1 MLHLYEDQ
9 LSNIT
14 MFVIWGIGHYLESYL
29 MSRPIFRE
37 RILCGPP
44 LSCLSDVQIRF
55 SYASK
60 SKLSGLCSNDPPL
73 SCRSYDDICT
83 RWIQDLYTRWIQNE
97 YKMNTRFIHK
107 MNTQLNKWTNHHPMN
122 KTQHTTNG
130 HLLSNSGGTI
140 RDQLHGDATP
150 QPVIPPSEKQLGKP
164 KYATG

>member
-14 MFVIWGIGHYLESYL
+14 MFAIWGIGHYLESYL

-60 SKLSGLCSNDPPL
+60 SKLSGLCFNDPP

-97 YKMNTRFIHK
+97 YKIYTQDEYTTQQMNQPSSYEQNSTY
-107 MNTQLNKWTNHHPMN
+107 NKWTPFVEQRRDDQGPTPRRCN
-122 KTQHTTNG
+122 TTTC
-130 HLLSNSGGTI
+130 NSTEI
-140 RDQLHGDATP
+140 LVEMDLKIMAN
-150 QPVIPPSEKQLGKP
+150 L
-164 KYATG
+164 

>member
-14 MFVIWGIGHYLESYL
+14 MFAIWGIGHYLESYL

-60 SKLSGLCSNDPPL
+60 SKLSGLCFNDPPP

-83 RWIQDLYTRWIQNE
+83 RWIQDLYTRWIQDE

-150 QPVIPPSEKQLGKP
+150 QPVIPRRF
-164 KYATG
+164 